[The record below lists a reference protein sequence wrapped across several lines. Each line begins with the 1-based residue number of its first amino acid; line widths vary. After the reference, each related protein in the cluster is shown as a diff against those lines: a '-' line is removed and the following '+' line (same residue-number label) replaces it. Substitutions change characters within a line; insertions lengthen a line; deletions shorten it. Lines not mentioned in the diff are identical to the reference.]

1 MNTLLLITVRKLR
14 GLSATIRSIL
24 SGAALGTSGAVAA
37 VCLKMPTVLYLP
49 VMGIIL
55 PALMIQIAFHTKN
68 IKSRLL
74 NLITLYL
81 ISALIAGTIQMIFCH
96 TPLNSDAS
104 FIHTLNRSRGI
115 SWFHIITG
123 TMIAGIGLVILYL
136 RHFHSQIPENCK
148 VVLII
153 HGQEI
158 EATALIDTG
167 NGLYEP
173 VSQQPVSVIHYE
185 YFKKY
190 FIQQDIQTVRMIP
203 MWTVGGENRMLTAVR
218 IDGMDVYTLENVCH
232 FKDVYV
238 AFNTHRFGENEV
250 LLHPKMWRI

>member
-55 PALMIQIAFHTKN
+55 PALMLQIAFHTKN

-115 SWFHIITG
+115 
-123 TMIAGIGLVILYL
+123 
-136 RHFHSQIPENCK
+136 
-148 VVLII
+148 
-153 HGQEI
+153 
-158 EATALIDTG
+158 
-167 NGLYEP
+167 
-173 VSQQPVSVIHYE
+173 
-185 YFKKY
+185 
-190 FIQQDIQTVRMIP
+190 
-203 MWTVGGENRMLTAVR
+203 
-218 IDGMDVYTLENVCH
+218 
-232 FKDVYV
+232 
-238 AFNTHRFGENEV
+238 
-250 LLHPKMWRI
+250 